1 MEIDVKDFKRCSLVS
16 LNGHIDSLTAPQLSR
31 ALETLMERGIYR
43 IVVDMSRVEYMS
55 SAGFRALLA
64 AQRKCRRYNRG
75 EVYLASVPE
84 RIREAL
90 NLTGLTQLFK
100 TFPDVLQAVGSF

>member
-1 MEIDVKDFKRCSLVS
+1 MEISVKDFKRCSLVS
-16 LNGHIDSLTAPQLSR
+16 LNGRIDSLTAPQLSR
-31 ALETLMERGIYR
+31 ALEALMERGVYK
-43 IVVDMSRVEYMS
+43 IVVDMSRLEYMS
-55 SAGFRALLA
+55 SAGFRVLLA

-90 NLTGLTQLFK
+90 NLTGLMQLFK
-100 TFPDVLQAVGSF
+100 TFPDALQAVGSF